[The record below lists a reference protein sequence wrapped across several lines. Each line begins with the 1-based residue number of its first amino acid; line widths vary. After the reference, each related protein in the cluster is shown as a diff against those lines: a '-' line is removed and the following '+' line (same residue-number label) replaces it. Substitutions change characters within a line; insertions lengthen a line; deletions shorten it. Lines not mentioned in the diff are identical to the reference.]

1 VAFDIDYRPNLWGLA
16 GHAEGFERY
25 VKSDKVSAKLKAIL
39 PDCNLIVGTEEE
51 IMIATGADDV
61 LGSLK
66 AIRAVSPATIVLK
79 RGAMGC
85 IVYDGAISDDLEDG
99 IVGKGFPIEV
109 FNVLG
114 AGDAFMSGLLR
125 GWLGGED
132 WDGGDLGQCRR
143 RFRRVAAELL
153 AGISD
158 LDRAAIFS
166 EKRQPA
172 SRASQGRSAEPRPL
186 GDHAAR
192 RHSASDGARLRPSP
206 AARSDGRQDRGRLQ
220 AHP

>member
-1 VAFDIDYRPNLWGLA
+1 
-16 GHAEGFERY
+16 
-25 VKSDKVSAKLKAIL
+25 
-39 PDCNLIVGTEEE
+39 
-51 IMIATGADDV
+51 MIATGADDV

-132 WDGGDLGQCRR
+132 WETAATWANAGALSPCLG
-143 RFRRVAAELL
+143 
-153 AGISD
+153 
-158 LDRAAIFS
+158 
-166 EKRQPA
+166 
-172 SRASQGRSAEPRPL
+172 
-186 GDHAAR
+186 
-192 RHSASDGARLRPSP
+192 
-206 AARSDGRQDRGRLQ
+206 
-220 AHP
+220 